1 MESLVEVIRQ
11 TPIIDHHAHNLL
23 LPTEL
28 AQHSLL
34 SITSEAAGPALNHA
48 RSTLSHLRAVK
59 QLAHVLSCEP
69 KWEAV
74 EARVDEERGK
84 EDDVWAKKCFE
95 GIETVLIDDGL
106 DISTVHPY
114 SWHDRLTRSKCK
126 RIVRIERLAEQIIY
140 EKFADG
146 SVREP
151 DEDVDTLCA
160 QALAE
165 FMRAIEEACSQPEV
179 VGFKSVICYR
189 TGLAVPPWEEVK
201 AAFQPSSLL
210 EIAKSKRLEHK
221 IVGPV
226 FLHFAVQVILRATSS
241 TGHPKPL
248 QLHTGLGIDDVLRC
262 SMFPTNQEHRR

>member
-1 MESLVEVIRQ
+1 MQNLSEVIRN

-48 RSTLSHLRAVK
+48 KDTLSHLRAVK
-59 QLAHVLSCEP
+59 QLAQVLDCEP
-69 KWEAV
+69 TWEAV
-74 EARVDEERGK
+74 EARIDEERGK
-84 EDDVWAKKCFE
+84 KDDVWAKRCFE
-95 GIETVLIDDGL
+95 GIETVLVDDGL
-106 DISTVHPY
+106 DESTVHPY

-126 RIVRIERLAEQIIY
+126 RIVRIERLAEQIIQ
-140 EKFADG
+140 KHFATRAT
-146 SVREP
+146 REP
-151 DEDVDTLCA
+151 NEDVETPCG
-160 QALAE
+160 QVLAD

-201 AAFQPSSLL
+201 FQSNTLYDGLL
-210 EIAKSKRLEHK
+210 EIAKSKRLEHE
-221 IVGPV
+221 IVGPA
-226 FLHFAVQVILRATSS
+226 FLHFAIKIILKSRSS

-248 QLHTGLGIDDVLRC
+248 QLHTGLGNL
-262 SMFPTNQEHRR
+262 